1 MCLPLCYTLA
11 YLVLI
16 SATRNFEAQ
25 RMTYWE
31 QFATTSST
39 TRVLSSHVKVRLA
52 ISRLLAFFNIF
63 RSWFHFRRSHFIRLE
78 FEWKAGGVCTPVDS
92 GFYPRSFSYNDKHG
106 QSINV
111 YSYQLS
117 SVHESVD
124 TEPLTLCGFYTCSI
138 WEVGSSITWLHTHIV
153 WSFSR
158 ISWSALFLLPSKLY
172 I

>member
-1 MCLPLCYTLA
+1 MCLPLCYILA

-16 SATRNFEAQ
+16 SATRNLGAL
-25 RMTYWE
+25 RMISLE

-52 ISRLLAFFNIF
+52 ISRLLTFFNIF
-63 RSWFHFRRSHFIRLE
+63 SSWFHSRRSHCIRLE
-78 FEWKAGGVCTPVDS
+78 FEWKAGGVCTPVDP
-92 GFYPRSFSYNDKHG
+92 GFYPWSLSCNDKHG
-106 QSINV
+106 QSINI

-117 SVHESVD
+117 SIHESMD
-124 TEPLTLCGFYTCSI
+124 TKPLALRECYGSSV
-138 WEVGSSITWLHTHIV
+138 WEVGGSITWLHTYIV

-158 ISWSALFLLPSKLY
+158 ISWSALFFLPSSY